1 MRTRAGF
8 TLIELLVV
16 VFIITILATIVGVK
30 LAGAP
35 HKARVAVAVA
45 QIKNFKSSL
54 RLYKMQH
61 GAVPTQAQGLKAL
74 CEKPVLPPV
83 PDQYPDD
90 GYMDSRN
97 LPLDPWDR
105 DYVYLV
111 PGPDGSEFDI
121 ISYGAD
127 GEPGGEDENV
137 DIRCSDM

>member
-1 MRTRAGF
+1 MKTKSAF

-35 HKARVAVAVA
+35 HKARVAVATA
-45 QIKNFKSSL
+45 QIRNFKLSL
-54 RLYKMQH
+54 RHYKMQH
-61 GAVPTQAQGLKAL
+61 GVIPTQAQGLRAL
-74 CEKPVLPPV
+74 CEKPVIPPV
-83 PDQYPDD
+83 PAQYPDD

-97 LPLDPWDR
+97 LPVDPWNR

-111 PGPDGSEFDI
+111 PGPEGEAFDI

-127 GEPGGEDENV
+127 GEPGGDGENA
-137 DIRCSDM
+137 DILCSDM